1 MMSRTTMCP
10 QTRRLIAVAPA
21 EAEETARMFDVLL
34 GDAIVDRKKFITDFG
49 HMYIKDA
56 DI

>member
-1 MMSRTTMCP
+1 MSRTTMCP
-10 QTRRLIAVAPA
+10 QTRRLISVTAADA
-21 EAEETARMFDVLL
+21 EATARMFDVLL
-34 GDAIVDRKKFITDFG
+34 GDALQDRKRFITEKG